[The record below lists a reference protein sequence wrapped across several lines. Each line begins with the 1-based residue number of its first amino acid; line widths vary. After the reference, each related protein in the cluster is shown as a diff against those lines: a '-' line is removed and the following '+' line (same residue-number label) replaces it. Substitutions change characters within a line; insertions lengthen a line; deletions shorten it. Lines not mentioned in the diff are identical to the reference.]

1 MWQSNGFQRI
11 HLASRGI
18 GSMTKALL
26 IITVGVFVLVWS
38 TPGGA
43 FERVFGL
50 SRIGLAEGKLWQVVS
65 YMFLHGSF
73 MHLLGNML
81 GLYFFGTE
89 LEQRLGSR
97 RFLLLYLGCGL
108 LGGLGWLMLSGRG
121 GGVCIGASGA
131 VLGMV
136 GTFAALYPRRQL
148 TLLVFYV
155 LPVTLTA
162 RTLALVIGGISL
174 LFLGSDAGGIAHAAH
189 LAGGIAGYVYGLHL
203 SDHGLGGVNWRLDRM
218 LSDWMARRRRTRFRV
233 VSKSTVDEP
242 VDWQAVDRI
251 LVKVRATG
259 MQSLTAA
266 ERDLLDRASRKG

>member
-11 HLASRGI
+11 HRASRGI
-18 GSMTKALL
+18 GVTTKTLL
-26 IITVGVFVLVWS
+26 IITVGVFVLSWS
-38 TPGGA
+38 ATGGA
-43 FERVFGL
+43 FDRVFGL

-65 YMFLHGSF
+65 YLFLHGSF
-73 MHLLGNML
+73 MHLVGNML

-97 RFLLLYLGCGL
+97 RFLLLYLGCGI
-108 LGGLGWLMLSGRG
+108 LGGLGWLILSGRSG
-121 GGVCIGASGA
+121 GLCIGASGS
-131 VLGMV
+131 VLGLV

-162 RTLALVIGGISL
+162 RTLALVIGGFSL

-189 LAGGIAGYVYGLHL
+189 LAGGIAGYVYGLTL
-203 SDHGLGGVNWRLDRM
+203 CGQGLRGVDWRFGRM
-218 LSDWMARRRRTRFRV
+218 LSDWMARRRRTHFRV
-233 VSKSTVDEP
+233 VPKPTVDEP

-251 LVKVRATG
+251 LFKVRATG
-259 MQSLTAA
+259 MQSLTSA
-266 ERDLLDRASRKG
+266 EREILDRASRKA